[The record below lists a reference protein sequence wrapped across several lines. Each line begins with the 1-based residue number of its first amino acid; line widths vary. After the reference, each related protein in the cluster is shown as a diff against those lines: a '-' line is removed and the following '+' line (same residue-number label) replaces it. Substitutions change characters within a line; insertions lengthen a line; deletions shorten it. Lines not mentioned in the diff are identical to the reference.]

1 MYIQVLQDEMKRA
14 MKEHDKARKD
24 AISMLIA
31 QIKQEAI
38 DSGNRDNISD
48 EMAAN
53 VLLRAKKRQNEM
65 ISTCPSTRQDLLEKY
80 CFELSVID
88 EFAPKLIDSPRL
100 INEIIKT
107 IGLFPTDENKGK
119 IMKELKR
126 KGVDMKVAARVVQE
140 RIKNER
146 NGEITFFTE

>member
-14 MKEHDKARKD
+14 MKEHNKARKD

-80 CFELSVID
+80 RFELSVIE

-100 INEIIKT
+100 INDIIKT

-119 IMKELKR
+119 IMKELKK
-126 KGVDMKVAARVVQE
+126 KGVDMKVAMFVIQE

-146 NGEITFFTE
+146 NREITFFTK

>member
-80 CFELSVID
+80 RFELSVIE

>member
-14 MKEHDKARKD
+14 MKEHNKARKD

-80 CFELSVID
+80 RFELSVIE

-126 KGVDMKVAARVVQE
+126 KGVDMKVAAHVVQE

-146 NGEITFFTE
+146 NGEITFFTK

>member
-14 MKEHDKARKD
+14 MKEHNKARKD

-80 CFELSVID
+80 RFELSVIE

-146 NGEITFFTE
+146 NGEITFFTK

>member
-1 MYIQVLQDEMKRA
+1 MYIQALQDEMKRA
-14 MKEHDKARKD
+14 MKEHNKARKD

-80 CFELSVID
+80 RFELSVIE
-88 EFAPKLIDSPRL
+88 EFAPKLIDSPH
-100 INEIIKT
+100 EISIIVQS
-107 IGLFPTDENKGK
+107 IGIPLTKENKGR
-119 IMKELKR
+119 IMKKLKE
-126 KGVDMKVAARVVQE
+126 KGVDMKIGARIVQKE
-140 RIKNER
+140 IE
-146 NGEITFFTE
+146 NG